1 MFDVL
6 GMRFLFQAPPG
17 LGFFECGGVRL
28 MLNGPAAPRVFELSP
43 PESER
48 RRMPRRTTVMAEG
61 LAAFV
66 GTGLVFGLLYNTL
79 FYPCTPGFA
88 ESRVD
93 DAAAET
99 FLPN

>member
-1 MFDVL
+1 
-6 GMRFLFQAPPG
+6 
-17 LGFFECGGVRL
+17 
-28 MLNGPAAPRVFELSP
+28 
-43 PESER
+43 
-48 RRMPRRTTVMAEG
+48 MAEG